1 VAAPVYF
8 KLTFQPGLKHAAT
21 WIGSLDNTK
30 TFASTVKMMFWQ
42 DAQGLGWGICQPAV
56 WFAYQQAMSSLALSE
71 HQTVMQ
77 TTEFEVVLAIDP
89 RNWSF

>member
-1 VAAPVYF
+1 
-8 KLTFQPGLKHAAT
+8 
-21 WIGSLDNTK
+21 
-30 TFASTVKMMFWQ
+30 
-42 DAQGLGWGICQPAV
+42 
-56 WFAYQQAMSSLALSE
+56 MSSLALSE